1 MASLQRL
8 TEIGFRKVGSWSLV
22 AGAPV
27 FSFESDSS
35 STNVL
40 YAFASADEVL
50 YIGKTTLSLHRRMYG
65 YQRPGPTQHTN
76 IAGRT
81 NISLLLLASRP
92 VDIYAL
98 IDGTAALKHGAFK
111 INLAAGLEDT
121 LIRELQPRWNKVG
134 K

>member
-1 MASLQRL
+1 MDSLQQL
-8 TEIGFRKVGSWSLV
+8 SDIGFRKVGSWGLL

-40 YAFASADEVL
+40 YAFVSAGEVL

-65 YQRPGPTQHTN
+65 YQRPGRTQHTN
-76 IAGRT
+76 IAGRAH
-81 NISLLLLASRP
+81 ISELLHASRP

-98 IDGTAALKHGAFK
+98 IDGASLKHGAFT
-111 INLAAGLEDT
+111 INLAAGPEDT
-121 LIRELQPRWNKVG
+121 LIRGLQPRWNKVG